1 MNFEK
6 YSYYLGSIFTL
17 LLGTKDPFFIL
28 REFSGMASTNP
39 KILRLRASDLCF
51 QVRNKMDVWSIKETF
66 LDRFYERFG
75 VPIEDGWRIIDIG
88 GGIGDYTIF
97 AAYAYPHN
105 RVIAFEPFRNS
116 FELLQLNLK
125 LNQIKNVELF
135 PEAISGS
142 DGVLYLELEDDA
154 LQIKSVGTIES
165 NADGK
170 YQKIKAISL
179 ENAISRSGIE
189 RCDLLKL
196 DCEGAEY
203 DILFNAP
210 PEIFHKIS
218 RIIME
223 YHDGVV
229 KYDHTA
235 LADFLRKKGYTVR
248 TQKNFVHDNLGYLSA
263 VKA

>member
-6 YSYYLGSIFTL
+6 YSYYLGSIFKL
-17 LLGTKDPFFIL
+17 LIETKDPFFIV
-28 REFSGMASTNP
+28 REFTGIAPSNH
-39 KILRLRASDLCF
+39 KILRLRSSDLCF
-51 QVRNKMDVWSIKETF
+51 QVRNKMDIWSIKETF
-66 LDRFYERFG
+66 LDRFYEKFG
-75 VPIEDGWRIIDIG
+75 ASVQDGWNIIDIG

-116 FELLQLNLK
+116 FELLQLNLN
-125 LNQIKNVELF
+125 LNHIKNVEIF
-135 PEAISGS
+135 PEAISSS
-142 DGVLYLELEDDA
+142 DGTLFLELEDDA
-154 LQIKSVGTIES
+154 LQIKSVGAIEG

-170 YQKIKAISL
+170 YQKINAISL
-179 ENAISRSGIE
+179 ENAINRSGIE

-210 PEIFHKIS
+210 PELFNKIS

-229 KYDHTA
+229 KYDHTM
-235 LADFLRKKGYTVR
+235 LADFLRKKGYSVR